1 MSAPAN
7 APDGALTVRLL
18 TEPAF
23 VAQATGIATAVRQ
36 LRQAFAG
43 RSDVRLAEDGSAP
56 ADVVHAHTVGPD
68 YLLESWRNGD
78 RLVVSA
84 HVTPGTCLG
93 GVHLGRLCYHF
104 SRLYMRLAY
113 NRARLVIAVSPAVR
127 DELRAIGVRRE
138 IAVLA
143 NSVDRD
149 FFRRGLRD
157 RQEKRQGLG
166 YGPDD
171 FVVLGVGQVQPR
183 KGVRTFARLAESLPD
198 YKFLWVGGRP
208 FGRVTAEYSA
218 LTRLMEQPPPNLTFA
233 GMMDFE
239 AMPDYYGLADAFVFP
254 SHQETFGYAAL
265 EAAAAGLPLVLR
277 DRPEFAG
284 LFHKHYIPA
293 ADEAAFAAA
302 LRALREDDQQLAHW
316 RNESALL
323 AGRYDLQNYIERL
336 VAIYYSIAQGQPYW
350 NTQTG

>member
-1 MSAPAN
+1 MSA
-7 APDGALTVRLL
+7 LSVHILM
-18 TEPAF
+18 EPAF

-36 LRQAFAG
+36 LQQAIAG
-43 RSDVRLAEDGSAP
+43 RADVRLVDEGREL
-56 ADVVHAHTVGPD
+56 ADIIHAHTVGPA
-68 YLLESWRNGD
+68 YLLASWRNSN

-93 GVHLGRLCYHF
+93 GIHLGRLCYYF

-113 NRARLVIAVSPAVR
+113 NRARLVIAVSPAVKE
-127 DELRAIGVRRE
+127 ELRAIGVRRE
-138 IAVLA
+138 IAILE

-157 RQEKRQGLG
+157 RVSNRQALG
-166 YGPDD
+166 YSAKE

-183 KGVRTFARLAESLPD
+183 KGVRTFARLAEELPE
-198 YKFLWVGGRP
+198 YRFLWVGGRP
-208 FGRVTAEYSA
+208 FGRVTADYVS

-233 GMMDFE
+233 GMVDLDE
-239 AMPDYYGLADAFVFP
+239 MPRFYGLADAFVFP

-293 ADEAAFAAA
+293 RDETEFANA
-302 LRALREDDQQLAHW
+302 LRALHDDMNFYARW
-316 RNESALL
+316 RNEATLL
-323 AGRYDLQNYIERL
+323 AGRFDLHNYMDRL
-336 VAIYYSIAQGQPYW
+336 VAIYRSIARQQPYW
-350 NTQTG
+350 TAQAG